1 MGLFSFLNKN
11 QQEATAQDR
20 GYYSRDDD
28 AGATRARSKRAS
40 SAGDPAPERPAK
52 SRAGDDP
59 VLPEK
64 KRARRRLVGAV
75 ALALAV
81 AVGLPMVL
89 DSEPKP
95 LASDIAIQIPSRDK
109 VSPLPLPTAPGE
121 APAAVPADSLDQ
133 REQFVEPASARPREP
148 ALAPAPPAAVLPAP
162 VPAPAPI
169 AAPAPVRQIES
180 KAVEPKVLEPKV
192 LEPKAVASKAKEPKA
207 IEPKAMEPK
216 VAESKPAVKPA
227 ARADEKV
234 ALKVLP
240 AAPEASRALAI
251 LEGKADKAR
260 APDVSKPHFVVQVA
274 ALATQEKVA
283 ELQDKL
289 RQMGLNSQ
297 THKVSTGAG
306 ERIIQVQLGPFS
318 RDEADRMR
326 SRIEQAGLKG
336 SMVKPD
342 GT

>member
-109 VSPLPLPTAPGE
+109 VSPLPLPAAPGE

-148 ALAPAPPAAVLPAP
+148 ALAPAPPGAALP
-162 VPAPAPI
+162 VPVSAPTPTPAPI
-169 AAPAPVRQIES
+169 AAPAPVRQVES
-180 KAVEPKVLEPKV
+180 KVVEPKALEPKVLEPKV
-192 LEPKAVASKAKEPKA
+192 LASKAKEPKA
-207 IEPKAMEPK
+207 IEPK